1 MSARHPYKS
10 LADMAFWRRSVAA
23 PAMAEVDPVG
33 GFTLRITPESRVATA
48 GSCFA
53 QHIARHLQQAGFHYF
68 VAEEAHPIL
77 PHAVRKAHHYGVFSA
92 RYGNIYTARQLR
104 QLMER
109 AYGRFVPAE
118 PAWVEADGA
127 VLDPF
132 RPSVQP
138 GGFVSEEEME
148 ADRQQHLACV
158 RRMFETCE
166 VFIFTLGLTECWV
179 SKEDGA
185 AFPLCPGVEGGQF
198 DPDRYA
204 FHNQTAE
211 EVTADMAAF
220 LERLQ
225 EINPGASV
233 VLTVSPVPLMATA
246 EPGAHVLEATT
257 YSKSVLRV
265 AAETLRQRY
274 AHVHYFPSYEII
286 TGAYSRGRYFA
297 DDLRTVTEEGVAHVM
312 RLFLKHAAGVEADRM
327 PAQPAAAAPARA
339 AASAAAHAAAI
350 VAIECDEEALDRETP
365 PAAGGQ
371 TPALSP
377 AISPAAPPAGEGS
390 GGFIRKAVQ
399 RGRAL
404 LARTRID
411 SVSLDRR
418 IGGLDELRG
427 LSVLA
432 VMFFHG
438 TALFTWLPA
447 AFGGYGFHG
456 VVLFFIISGYL
467 ITKILIRQV
476 EAGEPLAHFFIRR
489 ALRIW
494 PLMIAALVT
503 GAVLMPEYA
512 SSIAFN
518 FLFVNNFS
526 MAMGI
531 EPVFR
536 TDVMWSLAIEEQF
549 YLVWPFVVLCLGRRL
564 LPYALFGVI
573 LTGFLFDAHILQSPW
588 PMPVFKTAYGC
599 MQYIALGAAI
609 ALGRAGLI
617 AALGAIAAFLLV
629 FAASTGSA
637 FFAEFRPVWWG
648 ITFALFALV
657 WVTVHYRPLIR
668 SAFLAF
674 TGRLCY
680 GLYIIHFFVSWLVL
694 EHLGS
699 GLVLPG
705 AVYAA
710 VSFALAVASFHLLEK
725 PALSF
730 RARLEASPRLQGWLL
745 TVVFATALV
754 SLISIL
760 ARLPRI

>member
-1 MSARHPYKS
+1 
-10 LADMAFWRRSVAA
+10 
-23 PAMAEVDPVG
+23 MAEVDPVG
-33 GFTLRITPESRVATA
+33 AFTLRITPETRVATA

-68 VAEEAHPIL
+68 VAEDAHPIL

-109 AYGRFVPAE
+109 AYGRLVPAE
-118 PAWVEADGA
+118 PAWIEADGS

-138 GGFVSEEEME
+138 GGFVSAEEME

-166 VFIFTLGLTECWV
+166 VFVFTLGLTECWV

-204 FHNQTAE
+204 FHNQTVD

-220 LERLQ
+220 IERLQ
-225 EINPGASV
+225 EVNPAAQV

-286 TGAYSRGRYFA
+286 TGAHSRGRYLA
-297 DDLRTVTEEGVAHVM
+297 DDLRTVREEGVAHVM
-312 RLFLKHAAGVEADRM
+312 RLFLKHAAGVGENLTAGKT
-327 PAQPAAAAPARA
+327 AAAAAVCEA
-339 AASAAAHAAAI
+339 DQATAHASAI
-350 VAIECDEEALDRETP
+350 VTLECDEEALDREMPPAAEMPPAMPLPP
-365 PAAGGQ
+365 PAAGG
-371 TPALSP
+371 S
-377 AISPAAPPAGEGS
+377 S
-390 GGFIRKAVQ
+390 GGFLRKAVQ
-399 RGRAL
+399 RGKAL
-404 LARTRID
+404 LARTRAG
-411 SVSLDRR
+411 SASLDRR
-418 IGGLDELRG
+418 IDGLDELRG
-427 LSVLA
+427 LSVLSL
-432 VMFFHG
+432 MFFHG
-438 TALFTWLPA
+438 TALFTWLPVNFDIYA
-447 AFGGYGFHG
+447 LHC
-456 VVLFFIISGYL
+456 VVLFFMISGYL

-476 EAGEPLAHFFIRR
+476 ETGEPLAHFFIRR

-518 FLFVNNFS
+518 VLLVNNYS

-531 EPVFR
+531 GPVFR

-549 YLVWPFVVLCLGRRL
+549 YLVWPFVVMCLGRRL
-564 LPYALFGVI
+564 LPFALFGLI
-573 LTGFLFDAHILQSPW
+573 LTGFLFDAGILQSPW

-637 FFAEFRPVWWG
+637 FFAGFRPVWWG
-648 ITFALFALV
+648 VTFALFALV
-657 WVTVHYRPLIR
+657 WVTVHHRPLIR

-674 TGRLCY
+674 AGRLCY
-680 GLYIIHFFVSWLVL
+680 GLYIIHFFISWLVL

-699 GLVLPG
+699 GVVLPG
-705 AVYAA
+705 ALYAA
-710 VSFALAVASFHLLEK
+710 ASFALAIASFHLLEK
-725 PALSF
+725 PALSL
-730 RARLEASPRLQGWLL
+730 RTRLEASPRLQGLLL
-745 TVVFATALV
+745 TMVFATALL

-760 ARLPRI
+760 SRLPLG

>member
-1 MSARHPYKS
+1 MSEQHPYKS
-10 LADMAFWRRSVAA
+10 LANIAFWRRSVAA

-53 QHIARHLQQAGFHYF
+53 QHIARHLQQAGFDYF

-77 PHAVRKAHHYGVFSA
+77 TQAVRQAHHYGVFSA

-118 PAWVEADGA
+118 PAWIEEDGS

-138 GGFVSEEEME
+138 GGFVSVEEME

-185 AFPLCPGVEGGQF
+185 AFPICPGVEGGRF

-211 EVTADMAAF
+211 EAAADMATF
-220 LERLQ
+220 IELLQ
-225 EINPGASV
+225 EVNPGASV

-265 AAETLRQRY
+265 AAETLRRRH

-286 TGAYSRGRYFA
+286 TGAHSRGRYFA
-297 DDLRTVTEEGVAHVM
+297 DDLRTVTEEGVEHVM
-312 RLFLKHAAGVEADRM
+312 RLFLKHAAGVQAHLT
-327 PAQPAAAAPARA
+327 AGHTAV
-339 AASAAAHAAAI
+339 AAAHAADPAVRYAAAI
-350 VAIECDEEALDRETP
+350 VAIECDEEALDRATP
-365 PAAGGQ
+365 PAAG
-371 TPALSP
+371 LSP
-377 AISPAAPPAGEGS
+377 AMPARPPAARSGA
-390 GGFIRKAVQ
+390 GGFVREAVQ
-399 RGRAL
+399 RGKAL
-404 LARTRID
+404 LARTRIN

-418 IGGLDELRG
+418 IDGLDELRG

-432 VMFFHG
+432 VMLFHG
-438 TALFTWLPA
+438 TALFTWLPV

-456 VVLFFIISGYL
+456 VVLFFMISGYL

-494 PLMIAALVT
+494 PLMIVALVT

-564 LPYALFGVI
+564 LPLALFGVI

-588 PMPVFKTAYGC
+588 PMPVFKATYGC
-599 MQYIALGAAI
+599 IQYIALGAAI

-617 AALGAIAAFLLV
+617 AAVSAIAAFLLL
-629 FAASTGSA
+629 FAASSGSA
-637 FFAEFRPVWWG
+637 FLAEFRPVWWG
-648 ITFALFALV
+648 ISFALFALV

-699 GLVLPG
+699 GIVLPG
-705 AVYAA
+705 AVYGVA
-710 VSFALAVASFHLLEK
+710 SFALAIASFHLLEK
-725 PALSF
+725 PALSL
-730 RARLEASPRLQGWLL
+730 RARLDASPRMQGWLL
-745 TVVFATALV
+745 TMVFATALISLV
-754 SLISIL
+754 SIV
-760 ARLPRI
+760 ARLPRV